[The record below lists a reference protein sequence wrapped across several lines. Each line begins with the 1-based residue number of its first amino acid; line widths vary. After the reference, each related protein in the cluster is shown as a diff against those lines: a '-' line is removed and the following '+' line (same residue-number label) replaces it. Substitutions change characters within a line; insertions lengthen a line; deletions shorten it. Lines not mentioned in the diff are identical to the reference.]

1 MKGEKLKI
9 LGIIDNGGSRK
20 IRIQTPLE
28 KLQEKGLIDVKFI
41 DLKELDNIDLTIFE
55 DVDIVY
61 STWLLPFNCVD
72 ISLWKEKYNLK
83 WINDLD
89 DTIMSEETVQY
100 YQQWANQIVVSDYI
114 TCTNPLLGLEISK
127 FTNKIY
133 TLPNYLPINDGGQF
147 NVETKKRG
155 GLLRISLIGS
165 ESHWKDFMLFK
176 PILNR
181 LAKNKEIVD
190 NCEFIIAGWKP
201 SAKWNKVV
209 DVFKKKKGIK
219 YRVLEGV
226 GTDEYMKLYNE
237 IDVVCQPLESTI
249 FNKSKS
255 ALKVI
260 ESSIKG
266 CVFVGDEMYAHKE
279 FPHVLVAKTPL
290 EYENIILGLLKD
302 GEFEKVSKELSS
314 KNLELNN
321 WQGRMDYTMELFNLV
336 HSSRNVKLPD
346 NVNLYSIKYN
356 EEQIVEYTPYF
367 NQTKEKAWRFEWNPI
382 IDIVSKSEKEY
393 VGVFSHKFPHKTG
406 MYKNAV
412 IKSLEQANYQEYDV
426 INFSPKYWKSVT
438 DYLHFSY
445 KQHPKL
451 EELLKKTL
459 RHLGIEYKEDLESS
473 VIFSN
478 FFIMKREHYLDYIEN
493 WVKPSLQYM
502 EEEIWDEVNVDAEYK
517 SGLPPE
523 LLKQYTNLD
532 FYNYQTFVLERMIL
546 FFIDNKKLKTY
557 N

>member
-9 LGIIDNGGSRK
+9 LGIIESISGSRYH
-20 IRIQTPLE
+20 RIQLILE
-28 KLQEKGLIDVKFI
+28 ALQEKGLIDVKFI

-72 ISLWKEKYNLK
+72 ISLWKERFNFK
-83 WINDLD
+83 IISDFD
-89 DTIMSEETVQY
+89 DTIMSEETIKY

-127 FTNKIY
+127 FTDKIY
-133 TLPNYLPINDGGQF
+133 TLPNYLPLNEGQF
-147 NVETKKRG
+147 NIETKKRD
-155 GLLRISLIGS
+155 GLLKIGLIGS
-165 ESHWKDFMLFK
+165 ESHHKDFMLFK

-219 YRVLEGV
+219 YRVSEGV
-226 GTDEYMKLYNE
+226 NTDSYMTLYNE

-249 FNKSKS
+249 FNKNKS
-255 ALKVI
+255 GLKVI

-290 EYENIILGLLKD
+290 EYENIILELLKD
-302 GEFEKVSKELSS
+302 GNFEKVSKELST

-336 HSSRNVKLPD
+336 DGSERKVLPD
-346 NVNLYSIKYN
+346 NVDLYSIKYN

-367 NQTKEKAWRFEWNPI
+367 NETKEKAWRFEYNPI
-382 IDIVSKSEKEY
+382 MDIVSKSEKEY
-393 VGVFSHKFPHKTG
+393 IGVFSHKFPHKTG

-445 KQHPKL
+445 
-451 EELLKKTL
+451 
-459 RHLGIEYKEDLESS
+459 
-473 VIFSN
+473 
-478 FFIMKREHYLDYIEN
+478 
-493 WVKPSLQYM
+493 
-502 EEEIWDEVNVDAEYK
+502 
-517 SGLPPE
+517 
-523 LLKQYTNLD
+523 
-532 FYNYQTFVLERMIL
+532 
-546 FFIDNKKLKTY
+546 
-557 N
+557 